1 MRVRPKRNVLQAP
14 LAGVVVGT
22 SAGTTSGSSPREVG
36 VLDPRSEK
44 KRVALLL
51 SSGNYTD
58 TQRDSGESMSRTF
71 EYDVFLSYSSKG
83 KETVHALAERLKK
96 DGLKVWLD
104 AWMIQSGDSITRI
117 DAYGRQL
124 C

>member
-22 SAGTTSGSSPREVG
+22 SAGTTSGSSPREVD
-36 VLDPRSEK
+36 VLDPWSEK

-58 TQRDSGESMSRTF
+58 TQRDSGESMN
-71 EYDVFLSYSSKG
+71 
-83 KETVHALAERLKK
+83 
-96 DGLKVWLD
+96 W
-104 AWMIQSGDSITRI
+104 IQGN
-117 DAYGRQL
+117 GHVE
-124 C
+124 